1 MSGGAVLPPRLRP
14 GDVVAV
20 ISPSA
25 GDAARYP
32 RRAARGVRALEEL
45 GFVVDVMPNAMRD
58 RSWVS
63 GTVQERVDDVHRAFA
78 DERVRAV
85 ASFIGGN
92 HGAQLLESLDF
103 DLIARNPKV
112 LFGYSDMTS
121 LLHAVHRR
129 TGLVTFYGPAVLPQF
144 GEWPRPIPETVEHFR
159 TVTSVA
165 EPAGA
170 FPVLDGIVREFLD
183 WADDEVRP
191 RHQDKAHG
199 RRIVRDGRARGPL
212 VAGCLPTMRHLV
224 GTPWQLD
231 LSDRVL
237 VLDIPDSRYRV
248 ADADADLWHLRNAG
262 LLDGLAGLVVCRAR
276 HLDESQVDELCDV
289 IGEVTRP
296 YGFPVLAEFESG
308 HSDPAL
314 TIPIGP
320 VAELSGAEL
329 TVLDAAVR

>member
-1 MSGGAVLPPRLRP
+1 MTGSAVLPPRLRP

-25 GDAARYP
+25 GDAARYA

-45 GFVVDVMPNAMRD
+45 GFVVDVMPNATRD

-63 GTVQERVDDVHRAFA
+63 GTVRERVDDVHRAFA
-78 DERVRAV
+78 DERVRAI

-92 HGAQLLESLDF
+92 HSAQLLGSLDH
-103 DLIARNPKV
+103 DLIAGNPKV

-121 LLHAVHRR
+121 LLHAVHRM
-129 TGLVTFYGPAVLPQF
+129 TGLVTFYGPQVLPQF
-144 GEWPRPIPETVEHFR
+144 GEWPRPMRETVDHFR
-159 TVTSVA
+159 AVTSVA
-165 EPAGA
+165 APAGA
-170 FPVLDGIVREFLD
+170 FPVLDGIVREFID

-191 RHQDKAHG
+191 REQEKATG
-199 RRIVRDGRARGPL
+199 RRVIRDGRARGPL
-212 VAGCLPTMRHLV
+212 VAGCLPTIRHLV
-224 GTPWQLD
+224 GTPWQVD
-231 LSDRVL
+231 CRGSVL

-248 ADADADLWHLRNAG
+248 ADADADLWHLRNARIM
-262 LLDGLAGLVVCRAR
+262 DGLAGLVVCRSR
-276 HLDESQVDELCDV
+276 HFDEPLTDQLCDV
-289 IGEVTRP
+289 IDEVTRP

-308 HSDPAL
+308 HGDPAL

-329 TVLDAAVR
+329 TVLDAAVC